1 MKMIFSLNVKANIG
15 KEFFILIR
23 KHFPRNHRF
32 RKIFNLSTI
41 KISYGSMVNVNIANL
56 IEQNNARVLKNQE
69 HTEKN
74 MQL

>member
-32 RKIFNLSTI
+32 RKMFNLSTI
-41 KISYGSMVNVNIANL
+41 KISYGSMVNIANL
-56 IEQNNARVLKNQE
+56 IKQNNAMVLQNQE
-69 HTEKN
+69 HTEKK
-74 MQL
+74 MQF

>member
-1 MKMIFSLNVKANIG
+1 MIFSLNVKANID

-41 KISYGSMVNVNIANL
+41 KISYGSMVNIANL
-56 IEQNNARVLKNQE
+56 IKQNNAMVLQNQE

-74 MQL
+74 MQF